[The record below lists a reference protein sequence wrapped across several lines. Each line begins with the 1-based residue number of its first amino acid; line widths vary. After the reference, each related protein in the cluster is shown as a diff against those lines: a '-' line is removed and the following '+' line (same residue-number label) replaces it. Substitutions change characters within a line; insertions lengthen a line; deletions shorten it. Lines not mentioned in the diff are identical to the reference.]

1 MEGCG
6 KSTVGPS
13 DEAPDAVANIGIAA
27 HICAAS
33 PGGRRYDA
41 SMTPEQRAGIDN
53 GIWTCADHGALIDR
67 DDATYTVER
76 LRAMKRAHEDR
87 CAAEIG
93 NASRSS
99 FGTGELIALG
109 PDLVFAGEMVGATEQ
124 SWRLRVD
131 HFVIGDLAT
140 LIGYISEFS
149 KAAPGDRY
157 LLINSIGDGRVL
169 NGAPTWAKDGGRY
182 SIECPVQSRFPTIP
196 AQQLP
201 KDLALAGGDL
211 YAENGDLA
219 TVAGLAALP
228 QKVWMN
234 LSHQQGESLFNPD
247 FGTRI
252 GEYYEVLGAS
262 PWFGQLLK
270 LEAIRLAAIP
280 HNDSLD
286 NRQYTPFRCVQRVHA
301 VDVRGEPM
309 NNRLPIRVV
318 FEVNG
323 VGRWSH
329 DLDIF
334 LPPKSAGSS
343 WRTPKR
349 LGPACF
355 PRPAVSALLSGLRD
369 HPRVTNAPICAPGPS
384 ALSTSVVSAAPAGR
398 TAATTS
404 CLHHHPAD
412 RDRFHSARLDRTT
425 VFRSSEPL
433 K

>member
-1 MEGCG
+1 MSKGRDEFSQKVRTALALRAAYRCSVEGCG

-13 DEAPDAVANIGIAA
+13 DETPDAVANIGIAA

-41 SMTPEQRAGIDN
+41 SMTPEQRGGIN
-53 GIWTCADHGALIDR
+53 NAIWTCADHGALIDR

-76 LRAMKRAHEDR
+76 LRAMKRAHEAR

-93 NASRSS
+93 NTSRSA

-109 PDLVFAGEMVGATEQ
+109 PDLVFAGEMIGANEL

-140 LIGYISEFS
+140 LTGYIGDFS
-149 KAAPGDRY
+149 KAAPSNRY
-157 LLINSIGDGRVL
+157 VLVNSIGDGRVL
-169 NGAPTWAKDGGRY
+169 SGAPTWAKDGGEH
-182 SIECPVQSRFPTIP
+182 SLECPVQSRFPTIP

-201 KDLALAGGDL
+201 TDLALSGGDL
-211 YAENGDLA
+211 FVEDGDIA
-219 TVAGLAALP
+219 TVAGLDALP

-286 NRQYTPFRCVQRVHA
+286 DRQYTAFRCVQRVLA
-301 VDVRGEPM
+301 VDVLSEPK
-309 NNRLPIRVV
+309 NRHLPLRVV
-318 FEVNG
+318 FDVNG

-334 LPPKSAGSS
+334 LPPKSASS
-343 WRTPKR
+343 
-349 LGPACF
+349 
-355 PRPAVSALLSGLRD
+355 
-369 HPRVTNAPICAPGPS
+369 
-384 ALSTSVVSAAPAGR
+384 
-398 TAATTS
+398 
-404 CLHHHPAD
+404 
-412 RDRFHSARLDRTT
+412 
-425 VFRSSEPL
+425 
-433 K
+433 